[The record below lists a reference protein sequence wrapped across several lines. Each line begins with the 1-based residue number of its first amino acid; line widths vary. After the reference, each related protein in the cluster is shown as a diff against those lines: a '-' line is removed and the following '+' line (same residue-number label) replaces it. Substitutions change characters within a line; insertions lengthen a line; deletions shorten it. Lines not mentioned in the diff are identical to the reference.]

1 MGAAPPEEIEY
12 IWQSFN
18 AGQQTMRTCVGSL
31 SSLEKKGNGLV
42 SMVGLSAVAL
52 DLT

>member
-18 AGQQTMRTCVGSL
+18 GQQTMRTCGKFKL
-31 SSLEKKGNGLV
+31 IGKKGERFSFNGW
-42 SMVGLSAVAL
+42 SQCGGS
-52 DLT
+52 

>member
-18 AGQQTMRTCVGSL
+18 AGQQTMRTCGKFKL
-31 SSLEKKGNGLV
+31 IGKKGNGLV
-42 SMVGLSAVAL
+42 SMVGLSAVPL